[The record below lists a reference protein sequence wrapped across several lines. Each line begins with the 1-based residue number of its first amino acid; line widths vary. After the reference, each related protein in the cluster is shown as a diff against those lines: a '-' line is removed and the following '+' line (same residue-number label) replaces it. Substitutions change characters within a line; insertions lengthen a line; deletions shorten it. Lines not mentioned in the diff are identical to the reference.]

1 MSPCI
6 LKIYV
11 TYNTIKRFRP
21 QVEVNFRC
29 YIFTHAYYCCQ
40 AVQCQRNCIREY
52 SAYDSHIMI
61 SLKNISNNPN
71 KLLI

>member
-29 YIFTHAYYCCQ
+29 YIFTHAYT
-40 AVQCQRNCIREY
+40 AVKRCNVNELSSRIFRIRFSY
-52 SAYDSHIMI
+52 HDI
-61 SLKNISNNPN
+61 SQKH
-71 KLLI
+71 